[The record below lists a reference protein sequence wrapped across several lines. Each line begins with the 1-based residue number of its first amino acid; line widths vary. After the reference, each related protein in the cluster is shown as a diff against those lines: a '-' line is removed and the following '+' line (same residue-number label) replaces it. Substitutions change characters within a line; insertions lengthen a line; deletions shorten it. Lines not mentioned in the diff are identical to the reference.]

1 MAAGVPPPPLNS
13 PSGSYY
19 WLEWYTNLTNFLNG
33 TNIPWSNLNFS
44 GSNIAD
50 IQVRNHNSLTNI
62 QGGTASGTLSASG
75 NAYHLMGFGYSDAAA
90 SSTKLPTGWS
100 ITHTGTGV
108 YTITHNLGLVVPD
121 YMAGATTNTVSAV
134 VTYVDTSNTNS
145 IIVHIGNSG
154 GLNTAADSSFSFW
167 IAKL

>member
-50 IQVRNHNSLTNI
+50 IQTRHHNSLQDV
-62 QGGTASGTLSASG
+62 QGGTAGGGPTG
-75 NAYHLMGFGYSDAAA
+75 GGFAYHLMGYGACDITGT
-90 SSTKLPTGWS
+90 SSSLPVGW
-100 ITHTGTGV
+100 TVAHTGTGT
-108 YTITHNLGLVVPD
+108 YTVTHNQGLTAPDYIAGACSNTSGALVVWID
-121 YMAGATTNTVSAV
+121 TTSSNAFVVHVGAA
-134 VTYVDTSNTNS
+134 
-145 IIVHIGNSG
+145 
-154 GLNTAADSSFSFW
+154 TAPGTATDAAISFW
-167 IAKL
+167 LGKV

>member
-50 IQVRNHNSLTNI
+50 IQTRHHNSLKDI
-62 QGGTASGTLSASG
+62 QGGSAGGDATGTGFAVHLLGYGSCDATAA
-75 NAYHLMGFGYSDAAA
+75 N
-90 SSTKLPTGWS
+90 SSMTTGW
-100 ITHTGTGV
+100 TVAHTATGV
-108 YTITHNLGLVVPD
+108 YTVTLNQNLTLPD
-121 YMAGATTNTVSAV
+121 YIAGACSNTAGAT
-134 VTYVDTSNTNS
+134 VTYVDTSASNAFV
-145 IIVHIGNSG
+145 VHVGA
-154 GLNTAADSSFSFW
+154 TAALGTATDARISFW
-167 IAKL
+167 LGKV